1 MNDIKEWQLL
11 QRNPFLWGG
20 LAICL
25 ACLAAFYPALGGGYV
40 FDDHMLL
47 ENNSLLR
54 GPLWRI
60 WFSTDPVD
68 YWPLTYTTFWL
79 EMRIFG
85 PVPFM
90 HHLINLVLHAA
101 TAILLWRVLKRL
113 EIPGAWLAG
122 LLFVIH
128 PVTVESVAW
137 ISERKNVLSG
147 ALYLSSIYWWLR
159 YRISSRRVEYAAAL
173 GLFLLTLLAK
183 TSAVALPL
191 VLLGTVLWREGR
203 LNRRSLLEAAPFFG
217 LALLF
222 GVITYWFQ
230 TSLAMSGGWSGAGW
244 GERIG
249 RSAWAWLTYLRHA
262 FFPAGLAFLY
272 PPWPVVSKA
281 VFWVPLAVSGAM
293 AGFLLWRGRTGFLR
307 PLTFT
312 LGYHLF
318 LTAPVLGLV
327 EISYFTFGPVSNHL
341 QYLAIMGPVSLV
353 AAVLATAAVR
363 WRTAARLAS
372 ALVVVVLIFVTSTRA
387 GSFHDDLSLWKAAVR
402 DAPQSFNAAWTLA
415 FRLSDAGRPREA
427 RQVVED
433 MANRIEDPA
442 GRLRAEAFLQLVDGS
457 PEEAVA
463 LASKARD
470 MRYDLNYQ
478 LDLGYFLINE
488 GHHAAAVSL
497 LQPELSRQPRNVLL
511 RYRLGSA
518 LAKVGRVEDSI
529 VVMREACGLS
539 PRQGDSCPA
548 LVVLLARAG
557 RPQDARKELAEA
569 LHVELNDPRVEE
581 ILRGSQLQ
589 GEGR

>member
-1 MNDIKEWQLL
+1 MADQNSSKLFQ
-11 QRNPFLWGG
+11 QNTFLWGAV
-20 LAICL
+20 AIFI
-25 ACLAAFYPALGGGYV
+25 ACLAAFYPALGGGFV
-40 FDDHMLL
+40 FDDHVLL
-47 ENNSLLR
+47 ENSSLLR
-54 GPLWRI
+54 GPLWKI
-60 WFSTDPVD
+60 WLSTEPAD
-68 YWPLTYTTFWL
+68 YWPLTYTMFWL
-79 EMRIFG
+79 EIRLFG
-85 PVPFM
+85 AAPFV

-122 LLFVIH
+122 LLFAIH

-159 YRISSRRVEYAAAL
+159 YRISSRRVEYVAAL

-203 LNRRSLLEAAPFFG
+203 LSRRSLLEAVPFFA
-217 LALLF
+217 LALVF
-222 GVITYWFQ
+222 GLITYWFQ
-230 TSLAMSGGWSGAGW
+230 TTVSMAGGWSGAGW
-244 GERIG
+244 GERLG

-272 PPWPVVSKA
+272 PPWPLASKA
-281 VFWVPLAVSGAM
+281 VFWVPLAVAGAM
-293 AGFLLWRGRTGFLR
+293 ASFLLWRGRSGALR
-307 PLTFT
+307 PVTFA
-312 LGYHLF
+312 LGYHLL
-318 LTAPVLGLV
+318 LTAPVLGLL
-327 EISYFTFGPVSNHL
+327 EIAYFSFGPVSNHL
-341 QYLAIMGPVSLV
+341 QYLALMGPVSLV
-353 AAVLATAAVR
+353 AAVLAIAAER

-372 ALVVVVLIFVTSTRA
+372 ALVAVVLIFVTSTRA
-387 GSFHDDLSLWKAAVR
+387 GSFHDDLSLWKAAVH

-415 FRLSDAGRPREA
+415 FRLSETGRSREA

-433 MANRIEDPA
+433 MAKRIEDPA
-442 GRLRAEAFLQLVDGS
+442 GRLRAEAFLKLVDGR

-463 LASKARD
+463 LASKAQD

-488 GHHAAAVSL
+488 GHHAAAVTL
-497 LQPELSRQPRNVLL
+497 LQPELSRQSRNVLL
-511 RYRLGSA
+511 RYRYGSA

-557 RPQDARKELAEA
+557 RPQDARKELAAA

-581 ILRGSQLQ
+581 ILRGSQLP